1 MSTNNF
7 LFAKMCFAGKG
18 YSRAVP
24 AARRRAPAVRLL
36 RYGKTFA
43 ALTVSC
49 ECRTVTFR
57 RCETS
62 RSPLLMRKNGFCCS
76 IITLA
81 QRRVA
86 AGAAIETL
94 SISFEL
100 FENEICSAGASP
112 ILYELVE
119 DKISPRASVSRHLR
133 LSDWLDRALFN
144 RFAFV
149 ISALCQLFNAFHNIF
164 PAQRSPLAAVGVRDV
179 VARYL
184 LAVGAEANANAV

>member
-1 MSTNNF
+1 MVMVYNKLSF
-7 LFAKMCFAGKG
+7 PG
-18 YSRAVP
+18 YLRAAS
-24 AARRRAPAVRLL
+24 AARSRAPAVCRK

-49 ECRTVTFR
+49 ECRAVTFR
-57 RCETS
+57 RCGMGLF
-62 RSPLLMRKNGFCCS
+62 LLLRWKSKMKSLFL
-76 IITLA
+76 TFV

-112 ILYELVE
+112 ILSELVE
-119 DKISPRASVSRHLR
+119 DKISPQASVSRNLR

-144 RFAFV
+144 SLRVRFPYVFRV
-149 ISALCQLFNAFHNIF
+149 I
-164 PAQRSPLAAVGVRDV
+164 R
-179 VARYL
+179 
-184 LAVGAEANANAV
+184 